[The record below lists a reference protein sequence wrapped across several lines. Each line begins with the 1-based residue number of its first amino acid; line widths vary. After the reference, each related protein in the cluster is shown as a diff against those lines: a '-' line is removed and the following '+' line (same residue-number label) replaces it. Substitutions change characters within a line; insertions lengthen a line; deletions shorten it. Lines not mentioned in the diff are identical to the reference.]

1 MSKTKKI
8 LFLSHHNENDLGYF
22 QSYFKKNNFKIEI
35 IYPLSD
41 SNLPSNFNNYEGV
54 IILGGAMC
62 VSETNKYPKILN
74 EIIWIKNL
82 IKIKFPIVGICLGAQ
97 LIAKASGAEVDYNKD
112 AIVEVGYK
120 DLIINYEDP
129 VIKGI
134 PNKVFEWHTQGCTL
148 PKNAKLLASNPTF
161 ETQAFMIGNNI
172 FGFQFHPEILEDM
185 IVSWGSKSPEIL
197 LKKGASPI
205 NDQLKEH
212 TKYSKDIQKWLEFFL
227 DRWIELR

>member
-1 MSKTKKI
+1 MLT
-8 LFLSHHNENDLGYF
+8 GR
-22 QSYFKKNNFKIEI
+22 
-35 IYPLSD
+35 
-41 SNLPSNFNNYEGV
+41 
-54 IILGGAMC
+54 
-62 VSETNKYPKILN
+62 
-74 EIIWIKNL
+74 
-82 IKIKFPIVGICLGAQ
+82 
-97 LIAKASGAEVDYNKD
+97 
-112 AIVEVGYK
+112 

-148 PKNAKLLASNPTF
+148 PKNAKLLASNRTF

>member
-1 MSKTKKI
+1 
-8 LFLSHHNENDLGYF
+8 
-22 QSYFKKNNFKIEI
+22 
-35 IYPLSD
+35 
-41 SNLPSNFNNYEGV
+41 
-54 IILGGAMC
+54 MC